1 MNKGL
6 PLEARAAVLVV
17 DDELV
22 RILTVQALEEAGFRV
37 EEAGNSDEAL
47 SRLDGH
53 PIVALVTDIDMPGSL
68 DGCGLARR
76 VRQLFPSVAILI
88 ISGAAT
94 PRYDELPPKARF
106 LTKPLEPRRLVR
118 ELRKAL
124 SEV

>member
-6 PLEARAAVLVV
+6 YLDARAAVLVV

-53 PIVALVTDIDMPGSL
+53 
-68 DGCGLARR
+68 
-76 VRQLFPSVAILI
+76 
-88 ISGAAT
+88 
-94 PRYDELPPKARF
+94 
-106 LTKPLEPRRLVR
+106 
-118 ELRKAL
+118 
-124 SEV
+124 

>member
-47 SRLDGH
+47 SRLVPPNCSPGH
-53 PIVALVTDIDMPGSL
+53 
-68 DGCGLARR
+68 
-76 VRQLFPSVAILI
+76 
-88 ISGAAT
+88 
-94 PRYDELPPKARF
+94 
-106 LTKPLEPRRLVR
+106 
-118 ELRKAL
+118 
-124 SEV
+124 

>member
-1 MNKGL
+1 M
-6 PLEARAAVLVV
+6 LVV

-22 RILTVQALEEAGFRV
+22 RILTVQALEEAGFRM

-47 SRLDGH
+47 SPLDGH

-88 ISGAAT
+88 ISGVAT

-106 LTKPLEPRRLVR
+106 LTKPFEPRRLVR

>member
-47 SRLDGH
+47 SRLDGD

-88 ISGAAT
+88 ISGVAT
-94 PRYDELPPKARF
+94 P
-106 LTKPLEPRRLVR
+106 
-118 ELRKAL
+118 LR
-124 SEV
+124 

>member
-68 DGCGLARR
+68 DGCGRPARASAVPIGR
-76 VRQLFPSVAILI
+76 HTHHFR
-88 ISGAAT
+88 SGNT
-94 PRYDELPPKARF
+94 PL
-106 LTKPLEPRRLVR
+106 L
-118 ELRKAL
+118 
-124 SEV
+124 

>member
-6 PLEARAAVLVV
+6 PLEARAAVLLV

-68 DGCGLARR
+68 DGSPGACVSCSHRSPYSSFPE
-76 VRQLFPSVAILI
+76 RQHP
-88 ISGAAT
+88 AT
-94 PRYDELPPKARF
+94 MSYNQKLDF
-106 LTKPLEPRRLVR
+106 
-118 ELRKAL
+118 
-124 SEV
+124 

>member
-6 PLEARAAVLVV
+6 PFEARAAVLVV

-76 VRQLFPSVAILI
+76 VSAVPIGRHTHHFR
-88 ISGAAT
+88 SGNT
-94 PRYDELPPKARF
+94 P
-106 LTKPLEPRRLVR
+106 
-118 ELRKAL
+118 LR
-124 SEV
+124 

>member
-47 SRLDGH
+47 SRE
-53 PIVALVTDIDMPGSL
+53 LV
-68 DGCGLARR
+68 CGLASLEGSVPIIKDYPVYDFKVEAR
-76 VRQLFPSVAILI
+76 VHFFTENVRYWHKTDVSLLSVKRPLI
-88 ISGAAT
+88 GAKRT
-94 PRYDELPPKARF
+94 
-106 LTKPLEPRRLVR
+106 
-118 ELRKAL
+118 
-124 SEV
+124 

>member
-6 PLEARAAVLVV
+6 PLEARAAVL

-53 PIVALVTDIDMPGSL
+53 
-68 DGCGLARR
+68 
-76 VRQLFPSVAILI
+76 
-88 ISGAAT
+88 
-94 PRYDELPPKARF
+94 
-106 LTKPLEPRRLVR
+106 
-118 ELRKAL
+118 
-124 SEV
+124 

>member
-6 PLEARAAVLVV
+6 PFEARAAVLVV
-17 DDELV
+17 DDEPLV
-22 RILTVQALEEAGFRV
+22 RILTVQVLEEAGFRV

-88 ISGAAT
+88 ISGVAI
-94 PRYDELPPKARF
+94 PGYE
-106 LTKPLEPRRLVR
+106 
-118 ELRKAL
+118 
-124 SEV
+124 

>member
-1 MNKGL
+1 
-6 PLEARAAVLVV
+6 VLVV

-88 ISGAAT
+88 ISGVAT

-106 LTKPLEPRRLVR
+106 LTKPFEPRRPDARTSRARRVLRPVHPPQLVF
-118 ELRKAL
+118 
-124 SEV
+124 S

>member
-6 PLEARAAVLVV
+6 PLEARAAVL

-76 VRQLFPSVAILI
+76 VRQLFPSLAILI
-88 ISGAAT
+88 ISGVAT
-94 PRYDELPPKARF
+94 PGYDELPPKARF
-106 LTKPLEPRRLVR
+106 LTKPFEPRRLVR
-118 ELRKAL
+118 ELPKAL

>member
-6 PLEARAAVLVV
+6 PLEARAAVSVV

-37 EEAGNSDEAL
+37 EDAGNSDEAL
-47 SRLDGH
+47 SWLDGH
-53 PIVALVTDIDMPGSL
+53 PIVALVTDIYMPGSL

-106 LTKPLEPRRLVR
+106 LTKPFEPRRLVR